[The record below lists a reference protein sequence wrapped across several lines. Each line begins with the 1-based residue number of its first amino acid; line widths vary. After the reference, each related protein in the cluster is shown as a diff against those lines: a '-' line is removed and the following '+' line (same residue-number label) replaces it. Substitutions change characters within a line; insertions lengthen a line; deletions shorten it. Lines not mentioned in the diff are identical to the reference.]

1 MSNHHRPRVVVLGGG
16 FGGLEAAFLLR
27 MRVGHRADI
36 TLISDQPGFLF
47 KPNTIYV
54 PFGLDPRTLFL
65 DLHGATRHA
74 DVELDVETVEDVDP
88 RAGTVATTRRLLP
101 YDHLVVAT
109 GAAMRPAEVPG
120 LAEHAN
126 TIWRP
131 QEMLRL
137 RRSFQR
143 LVEDA
148 AHGERR
154 RVLFLVPPGNKC
166 SGPLYELVLML
177 DTWLRRHGVR
187 QAVEIAWTTCEW
199 SYIQAFGPRL
209 DQLVTGEFERRGIA
223 GRRAEVVESIDRGLV
238 RFTDG
243 GTEPFDLLVSFPPYV
258 AATAYGGLPSDER
271 GFIATDL
278 ATRRVVGHRDVYA
291 VGDTADFPVKQAFLA
306 LLQADAAAEQIAAQ
320 ILRTAA
326 RATFDPTSMC
336 VMEQFDKATFA
347 QVPLQL
353 TGDAGRP
360 VEVRPGSLP
369 LYRVGSSPAW
379 RLGKKLLGAYLPWRF
394 ASGKPFHAGL
404 PWRGMELGLNV
415 MSKLMAA

>member
-27 MRVGHRADI
+27 MRLGHHADI
-36 TLISDQPGFLF
+36 TLVSDQPSFLF

-54 PFGLDPRTLFL
+54 PFGLDPDKLL
-65 DLHGATRHA
+65 IDLHSATRHA
-74 DVELDVETVEDVDP
+74 DVELDVETVEDVDA

-109 GAAMRPAEVPG
+109 GAAMRPVEVPG

-126 TIWRP
+126 TIWTP

-137 RRSFQR
+137 RRSLER
-143 LVEDA
+143 LLEDA
-148 AHGERR
+148 AQGDRR

-187 QAVEIAWTTCEW
+187 QGVEIAWTTYERG
-199 SYIQAFGPRL
+199 YIQAFGPRL
-209 DQLVTGEFERRGIA
+209 DELVTGEFERRGIA
-223 GRRAEVVESIDRGLV
+223 GRRAAVVESVDRGLV
-238 RFTDG
+238 HFVDG
-243 GTEPFDLLVSFPPYV
+243 ATQPFDLLVSFPPYV
-258 AATAYGGLPSDER
+258 AATAYAGLPSDGR

-278 ATRRVVGHRDVYA
+278 ATRRVVGHGDVYA
-291 VGDTADFPVKQAFLA
+291 VGDAADFPVKQAFLA
-306 LLQADAAAEQIAAQ
+306 LLQADAAAEQIAAE
-320 ILRTAA
+320 ILRTTA
-326 RATFDPTSMC
+326 RAPFDATSMC

-360 VEVRPGSLP
+360 VEVRADAPP

-394 ASGKPFHAGL
+394 GAGKPFHAGL
-404 PWRGMELGLNV
+404 PWRGMELGLSV
-415 MSKLMAA
+415 MSRLMAA